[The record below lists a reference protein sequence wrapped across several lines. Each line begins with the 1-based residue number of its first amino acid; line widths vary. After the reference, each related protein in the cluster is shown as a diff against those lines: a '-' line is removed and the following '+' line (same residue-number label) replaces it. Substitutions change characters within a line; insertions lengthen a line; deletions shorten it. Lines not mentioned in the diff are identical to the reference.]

1 MAAYLLRRILIM
13 PPILFGVSII
23 TFIIINAKGSPLQR
37 FAFNPRVR
45 PEDIARLEHN
55 YGLDKPVL
63 ERYWLWISSLL
74 RGDLGVSL
82 INSRPVV
89 DLIQGVLPNTLRLA
103 LVSLLVALVIAI
115 PIAVYAAAH
124 RNSFMDRAIMTTSV
138 AASSLP
144 TVWLGLLLIILFA
157 VFFRE
162 WGLPALPVQGVKD
175 ARNPGGFLDLSEHMI
190 LPVAALAIP
199 QIAGWTLYI
208 RSTMIEILSQDYI
221 RTARASGLRE
231 NKVRLT
237 HAFRNGL
244 LPLVTLAGLSIP
256 DLFAG
261 ALITEN
267 VFSYPGMGQLTVNA
281 IGQNDYTVVMGTT
294 VVYALLVI
302 IGNLTADLLYP
313 VVDPR
318 LRG

>member
-1 MAAYLLRRILIM
+1 MAAYLLRRMLIM

-23 TFIIINAKGSPLQR
+23 TFIIINAKGSPLAR
-37 FAFNPRVR
+37 FAFNPRIR
-45 PEDIARLEHN
+45 PEDIERLERN

-74 RGDLGVSL
+74 RGDFGVSL
-82 INSRPVV
+82 INSREVT
-89 DLIQGVLPNTLRLA
+89 DLIFEVLPNTLRLA
-103 LVSLLVALVIAI
+103 VVSLLVALAIAI
-115 PIAVYAAAH
+115 PLAIFAAAH
-124 RNSFMDRAIMTTSV
+124 RNSIADRAILTTAV

-162 WGLPALPVQGVKD
+162 WGLPAAPVQGVKD
-175 ARNPGGFLDLSEHMI
+175 PRNPGGFFDLAEHMI

-199 QIAGWTLYI
+199 QVAGWTLYI

-221 RTARASGLRE
+221 RTARAGGVGERR
-231 NKVRLT
+231 VRLT
-237 HAFRNGL
+237 HGFRNGL
-244 LPLVTLAGLSIP
+244 LPLVTLAGFSLP
-256 DLFAG
+256 ELFGG
-261 ALITEN
+261 ALITET
-267 VFSYPGMGQLTVNA
+267 VFSYPGMGLLTITA
-281 IGQNDYTVVMGTT
+281 ITQNDYPVIMGTT
-294 VVYALLVI
+294 IVFALLVML
-302 IGNLTADLLYP
+302 GNLLADLMYP

>member
-23 TFIIINAKGSPLQR
+23 TFIIINAKGSPLAR
-37 FAFNPRVR
+37 FAFNPRIR
-45 PEDIARLEHN
+45 PEDIERLERN

-74 RGDLGVSL
+74 RGDFGVSL
-82 INSRPVV
+82 INSREVT
-89 DLIQGVLPNTLRLA
+89 DLIFDVLPNTLRLA
-103 LVSLLVALVIAI
+103 IVSLLVALAIAI
-115 PIAVYAAAH
+115 PLAIFAAAH
-124 RNSFMDRAIMTTSV
+124 RNSIADRAILTTAV

-162 WGLPALPVQGVKD
+162 WGLPAAPVQGVKD
-175 ARNPGGFLDLSEHMI
+175 PRNPGGFLDLAEHMI

-199 QIAGWTLYI
+199 QVAGWTLYI

-221 RTARASGLRE
+221 RTARAGGVGERR
-231 NKVRLT
+231 VRLT
-237 HAFRNGL
+237 HGFRNGL
-244 LPLVTLAGLSIP
+244 LPLVTLAGFSLP
-256 DLFAG
+256 ELFGG
-261 ALITEN
+261 ALITET
-267 VFSYPGMGQLTVNA
+267 VFSYPGMGLLTVNA
-281 IGQNDYTVVMGTT
+281 ITQNDYPVIMGTT
-294 VVYALLVI
+294 IVFALLVML
-302 IGNLTADLLYP
+302 GNLLADLMYP

>member
-23 TFIIINAKGSPLQR
+23 TFLIINAKGSPLGR
-37 FAFNPRVR
+37 FAFNPRIR
-45 PEDIARLEHN
+45 PEDVARLERN
-55 YGLDKPVL
+55 YGLDKPIL

-82 INSRPVV
+82 ISSRSVG
-89 DLIQGVLPNTLRLA
+89 DMIATVLPNTLRLA
-103 LVSLLVALVIAI
+103 VTSLAVALLIAVPIAI
-115 PIAVYAAAH
+115 LAAAH
-124 RNSFMDRAIMTTSV
+124 RNSFFDRAIMTTAV
-138 AASSLP
+138 AASSIP

-175 ARNPGGFLDLSEHMI
+175 ARNPGGLLDLTEHMI
-190 LPVAALAIP
+190 LPVAAIAIP

-221 RTARASGLRE
+221 RTARSSGLGER
-231 NKVRLT
+231 RIRMT
-237 HAFRNGL
+237 HGFRNGL
-244 LPLVTLAGLSIP
+244 LPLVTLAGLSVP

-261 ALITEN
+261 ALITEA
-267 VFSYPGMGQLTVNA
+267 VFSYPGMGQLTLTA
-281 IGQNDYTVVMGTT
+281 IGQNDYPVIMGTT
-294 VVYALLVI
+294 IIFSLLVMA
-302 IGNLTADLLYP
+302 GNLMADLLYP

-318 LRG
+318 LRT